1 MKVHKEVTLAVII
14 GLILA
19 LIIMGGIYRARSAFK
34 NITPPKLLTNQI
46 DKPKESDQKSNQLF
60 LELETE
66 DNSVVNEGKIQLIG
80 KTLTG
85 TFIAITS
92 DKNDY
97 LIVPNELG
105 SFSQELTLVKGANT
119 INVTVYTKAGDK
131 VEKKLSVVYTTA
143 SL

>member
-1 MKVHKEVTLAVII
+1 MKVKKEIILAIVI

-19 LIIMGGIYRARSAFK
+19 LIIAGGIYRAQNAIRDINLKKTSKEINNSEK
-34 NITPPKLLTNQI
+34 NK
-46 DKPKESDQKSNQLF
+46 DDKSNELF
-60 LELETE
+60 LEIETE
-66 DNSVVNEGKIQLIG
+66 DNSVVSDGKIQLIG
-80 KTLTG
+80 KTLAG

-119 INVTVYTKAGDK
+119 INVTVYTKAGEK